1 MFRAVDS
8 LGTPQG
14 GGENATA
21 KQAKNTGNERINNNF
36 KMI

>member
-8 LGTPQG
+8 LGTRQG

-21 KQAKNTGNERINNNF
+21 NQARNTGNERINNSLMF
-36 KMI
+36 